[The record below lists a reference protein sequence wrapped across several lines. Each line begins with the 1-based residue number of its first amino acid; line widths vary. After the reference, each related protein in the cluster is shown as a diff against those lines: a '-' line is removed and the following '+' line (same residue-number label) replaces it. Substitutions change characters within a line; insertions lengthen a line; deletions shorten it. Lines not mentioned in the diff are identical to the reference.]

1 MVRTAKAP
9 SRSAAAAARR
19 RHVQEVHEGDTPP
32 MDEVN
37 EVKESDG
44 DSDLDQVSEVK
55 DKSEARKLNKS

>member
-19 RHVQEVHEGDTPP
+19 KHGQEEVREGGVRPP
-32 MDEVN
+32 VDEVN

-44 DSDLDQVSEVK
+44 DSALDQVSEVK
-55 DKSEARKLNKS
+55 D

>member
-9 SRSAAAAARR
+9 SRSAVR
-19 RHVQEVHEGDTPP
+19 RHVQEVHEGDTLPP

-55 DKSEARKLNKS
+55 D